1 LTKFKTYDSAGI
13 LFMKKMKIPIISF
26 TSKTVNATRRRP
38 NRNKL
43 KCLGQG
49 ISIRIKVNSE
59 VCKQMVIDY
68 AELAHN
74 SGYSNIFEM
83 LKVSGY
89 SVYPSSTPF

>member
-1 LTKFKTYDSAGI
+1 
-13 LFMKKMKIPIISF
+13 
-26 TSKTVNATRRRP
+26 
-38 NRNKL
+38 
-43 KCLGQG
+43 
-49 ISIRIKVNSE
+49 
-59 VCKQMVIDY
+59 MVIDY